1 MDDSPAKLLSFSALL
16 SDQNQ
21 NVVTATSGRDALR
34 FLLHQEFAVILLD
47 VNMPGMDGFET
58 AALIRQRK
66 SCEHTPIIFVTSY
79 GDETHAAHGYS
90 LGAVDY
96 ILAPVQPEVLRTK
109 VAVFVE
115 LYRKTAQVRLQATT
129 LEQRALRLQKLTE
142 ASFAIN
148 SARATEGILRA
159 AAGLARDILDA
170 HQGVAVSSGEA
181 GAPEITS
188 AVSLSAEAEAAG
200 ERAVVADLGHLLDRL
215 LRSRRPLRLPEGEE
229 TGWDGMLVSPHPAGG
244 WMAAPLSTG
253 DGRGLGV
260 LHVLQ
265 KREGDFN
272 EEDEAILTQLAQM
285 SSIAIENIRNAE
297 AREANRIKDEFLATL
312 SHELRTPLSA
322 ILGWT
327 RTLRAAPLE
336 AERAAHGL
344 LVIERNVLAQA
355 KLIDDLLEVS
365 RIVAGKLRLAARPMG
380 LAAVI
385 EAAVEGMRPASEGRQ
400 IPVHFENRL
409 PVEGD
414 RMIGDPDRL
423 QQVVWNLLSNA
434 IKFTPPGGRVEVS
447 LSRSE
452 SLFEVSVT
460 DTGLGIRPEF
470 LGRVFDRFRQADSST
485 TRTQGGLGIGL
496 AISRHL
502 VELHGGSIS
511 AASDGDNRGST
522 FRVLLPE
529 HGVAVTDEVPMT
541 ADTARATGR
550 RPDLAGLRVL
560 VVEDEP
566 DGRELLEETF
576 RSCGAEVAAATSVPE
591 ALERFRAFQPDVL
604 VSDIGLP
611 EEDGFSLMRK
621 IRKLPADGGGGVPAI
636 AVTAYAREGDR
647 KLAYD
652 AGFQAHVPKPF
663 EPLELAALVER

>member
-1 MDDSPAKLLSFSALL
+1 
-16 SDQNQ
+16 
-21 NVVTATSGRDALR
+21 
-34 FLLHQEFAVILLD
+34 
-47 VNMPGMDGFET
+47 
-58 AALIRQRK
+58 
-66 SCEHTPIIFVTSY
+66 
-79 GDETHAAHGYS
+79 
-90 LGAVDY
+90 
-96 ILAPVQPEVLRTK
+96 
-109 VAVFVE
+109 
-115 LYRKTAQVRLQATT
+115 
-129 LEQRALRLQKLTE
+129 
-142 ASFAIN
+142 
-148 SARATEGILRA
+148 
-159 AAGLARDILDA
+159 
-170 HQGVAVSSGEA
+170 
-181 GAPEITS
+181 
-188 AVSLSAEAEAAG
+188 
-200 ERAVVADLGHLLDRL
+200 
-215 LRSRRPLRLPEGEE
+215 
-229 TGWDGMLVSPHPAGG
+229 
-244 WMAAPLSTG
+244 
-253 DGRGLGV
+253 
-260 LHVLQ
+260 
-265 KREGDFN
+265 
-272 EEDEAILTQLAQM
+272 M
-285 SSIAIENIRNAE
+285 SSIAIENMRNAE

-344 LVIERNVLAQA
+344 LVIERNVLAQT

-385 EAAVEGMRPASEGRQ
+385 EAAIEGMRPGSEARQ
-400 IPVHFENRL
+400 IPIRFENGL
-409 PVEGD
+409 TPGSD

-447 LSRSE
+447 LARSDGG
-452 SLFEVSVT
+452 FEVCVT
-460 DTGLGIRPEF
+460 DTGVGIRPEF

-511 AASDGDNRGST
+511 AASDGDNRGSAFT
-522 FRVLLPE
+522 VLLPE
-529 HGVAVTDEVPMT
+529 RGVAVSDEVPIT
-541 ADTARATGR
+541 ADMPRVSGR
-550 RPDLAGLRVL
+550 RAELTGLRVL

-576 RSCGAEVAAATSVPE
+576 RSCGAQVSAATSVAD
-591 ALERFRAFQPDVL
+591 ALDRFAGFQPDVL

-621 IRKLPADGGGGVPAI
+621 IRRLPAEAGGQIPAI

-647 KLAYD
+647 QLAYD
-652 AGFQAHVPKPF
+652 AGFQAHVAKPF
-663 EPLELAALVER
+663 EPLELAALVERLAGARPGSAGNLVSPESSPVAATGLRVLVVEDDRDTREGLRQLLAIWGHAVETAESAAEAIEKARERAFDAAVVDVGLPDRDGYEVARRLRETRGGDLLFLVALTGYVDPSDRQRAKEAGFDAHMGKPLDHATLGVLLASRRPPPRGDGAAGAEPLPPEPRLPDA